1 MNKLFV
7 IASLLAGLFFWS
19 CAASVPG
26 KTSSKGDEPY
36 SEDLSNYR
44 AQPSDYEEPTVS
56 NETILIEADS
66 TSYPVNERL
75 NTVLDTAA
83 AYSRKTIN
91 YIDGFTIQVYAGND
105 RSMAK
110 DFQIDIIRNFPESE
124 PKMVFEQPNYKVRVG
139 NYYTRLEGQQF
150 FTQVKTVYPRAI
162 LIPTRFKIN

>member
-1 MNKLFV
+1 MHKIFI
-7 IASLLAGLFFWS
+7 IATFLSGLLIWS
-19 CAASVPG
+19 CATNIPG
-26 KTSSKGDEPY
+26 KTSSKGNESY
-36 SEDLSNYR
+36 SEDLSSYR
-44 AQPSDYEEPTVS
+44 AKPSEYNEKVES
-56 NETILIEADS
+56 NETVLIEPDS
-66 TSYPVNERL
+66 TSYPVSERL

-105 RSMAK
+105 RSLAK

-139 NYYTRLEGQQF
+139 KYYTRLEGQQF
-150 FTQVKTVYPRAI
+150 FTAVKTVYPRAI